1 MINNIKYKNITF
13 NNLSEKDFPNLMNS
27 DGLFTFPA
35 APPLATLE
43 LNSEYHK
50 SLISSDYV
58 FFDSGYFVLLL
69 RYLKGIKVNKFSG
82 YKFLKLL
89 FKFLNLN
96 KEKKIFLVDP
106 FAKNSEKNLEYLQNL
121 GCVNIK
127 KYVAPIYDPI
137 SIKDENLLREIK
149 NFQPEFIVINLGGGV
164 QEVLGYFLKI
174 NINFKSKIICT
185 GGAISYFTKDQA
197 PINDTI
203 DKLYLGWFFRLLFN
217 PMVFIPRLSKS
228 LSLFF
233 KVLKDKVEII

>member
-1 MINNIKYKNITF
+1 MIDKIKYKNITF
-13 NNLSEKDFPNLMNS
+13 NNLSEKDFPNLMNG

-89 FKFLNLN
+89 FKHLNSN

-197 PINDTI
+197 PINDMI

>member
-1 MINNIKYKNITF
+1 MIDKIKYKKITF
-13 NNLSEKDFPNLMNS
+13 NNLSEKDFLNLMNN

-69 RYLKGIKVNKFSG
+69 KYLKGIKVNKFSG

-89 FKFLNLN
+89 FNFLASNR
-96 KEKKIFLVDP
+96 EKKIFLVDP
-106 FAKNSEKNLEYLQNL
+106 LIKNSENNLKYLQNI
-121 GCVNIK
+121 GCTNIK

-137 SIKDENLLREIK
+137 SIKDEQLLKDII
-149 NFQPEFIVINLGGGV
+149 NFQPEFVIINLGGGV
-164 QEVLGYFLKI
+164 QEVLGNFLKK
-174 NINFKSKIICT
+174 NIKFKCKIICT

-217 PMVFIPRLSKS
+217 PFVFIPRLTKS
-228 LSLFF
+228 FSLFF

>member
-1 MINNIKYKNITF
+1 MIDKIRYKNITF
-13 NNLSEKDFPNLMNS
+13 NNFSEKDFPNLMNNF
-27 DGLFTFPA
+27 GLFTFPA

-43 LNSEYHK
+43 LNSEYHN

-58 FFDSGYFVLLL
+58 FFDSGFFVLLL

-89 FKFLNLN
+89 FNFLTFN
-96 KEKKIFLVDP
+96 KNRKTFLVDP
-106 FAKNSEKNLEYLQNL
+106 YAKNSQNNLEYFQKL
-121 GCVNIK
+121 GCENIK
-127 KYVAPIYDPI
+127 NYVAPIYDPI
-137 SIKDENLLREIK
+137 SIKDEILLREIHDY
-149 NFQPEFIVINLGGGV
+149 QPEFIIINLGGGV
-164 QEVLGYFLKI
+164 QEVLGNFLKN

-197 PINDTI
+197 PINDII

-217 PMVFIPRLSKS
+217 PIVFIPRLLKS

>member
-35 APPLATLE
+35 APPLAKLE

-89 FKFLNLN
+89 FKYLNSN

-197 PINDTI
+197 PINDMI

>member
-1 MINNIKYKNITF
+1 MIDKIKYKNITF
-13 NNLSEKDFPNLMNS
+13 NNLSEKDFPNLMNG

-69 RYLKGIKVNKFSG
+69 RFLKGIKVNKFSG

-89 FKFLNLN
+89 FNFLTSNR
-96 KEKKIFLVDP
+96 EKKIFLVDP
-106 FAKNSEKNLEYLQNL
+106 FVKNSENNLKYLQNL
-121 GCVNIK
+121 GCINIK
-127 KYVAPIYDPI
+127 KYVAPIYDSI
-137 SIKDENLLREIK
+137 SIKDEKLLSEIID
-149 NFQPEFIVINLGGGV
+149 FQPEFIIINLGGGI
-164 QEVLGYFLKI
+164 QEVLGNFLKI
-174 NINFKSKIICT
+174 NIDFKSKIICT

-203 DKLYLGWFFRLLFN
+203 DKLYLGWFIRLLFN
-217 PMVFIPRLSKS
+217 PLVFIPRLLKS

>member
-1 MINNIKYKNITF
+1 MIYKIKYKNITF
-13 NNLSEKDFPNLMNS
+13 NNLSEKDFPNLMNG

-96 KEKKIFLVDP
+96 KEKKIFLIDP
-106 FAKNSEKNLEYLQNL
+106 FAKNSENNLKYLKNL
-121 GCVNIK
+121 GCTNLK
-127 KYVAPIYDPI
+127 NYVAPIYDEI
-137 SIKDENLLREIK
+137 SIKDEQLLKDIID
-149 NFQPEFIVINLGGGV
+149 FQPEFVIINLGGGV
-164 QEVLGYFLKI
+164 QEVLGNFLKK
-174 NINFKSKIICT
+174 NIKFKCKIICT

-203 DKLYLGWFFRLLFN
+203 DTLYLGWFFRLLFN
-217 PMVFIPRLSKS
+217 PLVFIPRLTKS
-228 LSLFF
+228 FSLFF

>member
-1 MINNIKYKNITF
+1 MIDKIRYKNITF
-13 NNLSEKDFPNLMNS
+13 NNFSEKDFPNLMN
-27 DGLFTFPA
+27 DFGLFTFPA

-43 LNSEYHK
+43 LNSEYHN

-58 FFDSGYFVLLL
+58 FFDSGFFVLLL

-89 FKFLNLN
+89 FNFLTFN
-96 KEKKIFLVDP
+96 KNRKIFLVDP
-106 FAKNSEKNLEYLQNL
+106 YAKNSQNNLEYFQKL
-121 GCVNIK
+121 GCDNIK
-127 KYVAPIYDPI
+127 NYVAPIYDPI
-137 SIKDENLLREIK
+137 SIKDEILLREIHDY
-149 NFQPEFIVINLGGGV
+149 QPEFIIINLSGGV
-164 QEVLGYFLKI
+164 QEVLGNFLKN

-197 PINDTI
+197 PINDII

-217 PMVFIPRLSKS
+217 PIVFIPRLLKS

>member
-1 MINNIKYKNITF
+1 MIDKIKYKNITF

-89 FKFLNLN
+89 FKFLNSN

-106 FAKNSEKNLEYLQNL
+106 S
-121 GCVNIK
+121 
-127 KYVAPIYDPI
+127 
-137 SIKDENLLREIK
+137 S
-149 NFQPEFIVINLGGGV
+149 VI
-164 QEVLGYFLKI
+164 
-174 NINFKSKIICT
+174 
-185 GGAISYFTKDQA
+185 
-197 PINDTI
+197 
-203 DKLYLGWFFRLLFN
+203 
-217 PMVFIPRLSKS
+217 
-228 LSLFF
+228 
-233 KVLKDKVEII
+233 

>member
-1 MINNIKYKNITF
+1 MIDKIKYKNITF

-69 RYLKGIKVNKFSG
+69 RYLKWIKVNKFSG

-106 FAKNSEKNLEYLQNL
+106 FAKNSENNLKFDSSQ
-121 GCVNIK
+121 
-127 KYVAPIYDPI
+127 D
-137 SIKDENLLREIK
+137 
-149 NFQPEFIVINLGGGV
+149 F
-164 QEVLGYFLKI
+164 YF
-174 NINFKSKIICT
+174 
-185 GGAISYFTKDQA
+185 
-197 PINDTI
+197 
-203 DKLYLGWFFRLLFN
+203 
-217 PMVFIPRLSKS
+217 
-228 LSLFF
+228 
-233 KVLKDKVEII
+233 

>member
-1 MINNIKYKNITF
+1 MIDKIKYKDITF
-13 NNLSEKDFPNLMNS
+13 YNLGEKDFPGLMNCN
-27 DGLFTFPA
+27 GLFTFPA

-43 LNSEYHK
+43 LNSDYHK

-89 FKFLNLN
+89 FKFLNSN

-106 FAKNSEKNLEYLQNL
+106 LAKNSENNLKYLKNL
-121 GCVNIK
+121 GCINIRN
-127 KYVAPIYDPI
+127 YIAPIYNEIP
-137 SIKDENLLREIK
+137 IKDEKLLRQIID
-149 NFQPEFIVINLGGGV
+149 FQPEFIIINLGGGT
-164 QEVLGYFLKI
+164 QEILGNFLKK
-174 NINFKSKIICT
+174 NINFKSKVICT

-197 PINDTI
+197 PINDMI

-217 PMVFIPRLSKS
+217 PIVFIPRLLKS

>member
-1 MINNIKYKNITF
+1 MIDKIKYKDITF
-13 NNLSEKDFPNLMNS
+13 YNLGEKDFPGLMNCN
-27 DGLFTFPA
+27 GLFTFPA

-43 LNSEYHK
+43 LNSDYHK

-89 FKFLNLN
+89 FKFLNSN

-106 FAKNSEKNLEYLQNL
+106 LAKNSENNLKYLKNL
-121 GCVNIK
+121 GCINIRN
-127 KYVAPIYDPI
+127 YIAPIYNEIP
-137 SIKDENLLREIK
+137 IKDEKLLRQIID
-149 NFQPEFIVINLGGGV
+149 FQPEFIIINLGGGT
-164 QEVLGYFLKI
+164 QEILGNFLKT
-174 NINFKSKIICT
+174 NINFKSKVICT

-217 PMVFIPRLSKS
+217 PFVFIPRLTKS
-228 LSLFF
+228 FSLFF